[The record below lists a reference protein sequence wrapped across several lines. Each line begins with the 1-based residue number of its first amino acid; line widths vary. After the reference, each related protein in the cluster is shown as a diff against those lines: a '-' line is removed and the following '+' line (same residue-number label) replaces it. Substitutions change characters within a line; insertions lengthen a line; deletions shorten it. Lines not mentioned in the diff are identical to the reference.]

1 MSLNLAIAPPAITPA
16 MKRKLEGIA
25 SICTFKEGEVILDQ
39 NANIRYIPIV
49 ISGAIRVMRTDEEG
63 RELLIYYIKPG
74 ESCIMSFLGG
84 IHRETSKIKAI
95 AEEEVEIYLIPLE
108 KLSLMI
114 KENTDWMD
122 YIFRL
127 YHKRFDDLLEV
138 VNALAFRHIDD
149 RIYVYLKEKANLTGS
164 NELQLTH
171 QHIADEIGT
180 SRVVVSRLLKQMET
194 AGQVRLGRNKISL
207 L

>member
-1 MSLNLAIAPPAITPA
+1 